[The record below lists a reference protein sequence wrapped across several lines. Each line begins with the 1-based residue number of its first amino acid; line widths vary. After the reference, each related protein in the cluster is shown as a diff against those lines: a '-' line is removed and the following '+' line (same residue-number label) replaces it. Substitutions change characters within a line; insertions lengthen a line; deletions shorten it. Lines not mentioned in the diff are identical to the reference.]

1 MDDYF
6 PTMNLAPS
14 STCPN
19 FKCIELQEKYK
30 DWDVSEVMPW
40 KAEEAAAA
48 ALSAP
53 VHEDNEWNITC
64 DDDEPTID
72 FGVEPASGG
81 TELGTGVKVAFER
94 SHELGVEV
102 AEEDLVQP
110 EGSV

>member
-1 MDDYF
+1 
-6 PTMNLAPS
+6 
-14 STCPN
+14 
-19 FKCIELQEKYK
+19 
-30 DWDVSEVMPW
+30 MPW

-64 DDDEPTID
+64 DDDQPTID

-110 EGSV
+110 EGSVDDLKAQLAAMMN